1 MFTQPLDQ
9 VDTTDA
15 APRFPLLDKIA
26 HAYEAY
32 QARRTLARSN
42 KLFEKVEEQKYR
54 LTQRHR
60 EAVSVL
66 YNTAK
71 GPLVDQQFFATMNA
85 VEAIQQTGQSLE
97 QQLEHQRIAL
107 QYGMRAI
114 KDIIDGRR
122 RTDD

>member
-1 MFTQPLDQ
+1 MLTQPLDD
-9 VDTTDA
+9 VETTGT
-15 APRFPLLDKIA
+15 APGFPLLGRISK
-26 HAYEAY
+26 AYGAY
-32 QARRTLARSN
+32 QARRILTRSN

-54 LTQRHR
+54 FTQRHR

-71 GPLVDQQFFATMNA
+71 GPLIDQQYFATMKA
-85 VEAIQQTGQSLE
+85 VEALQQTGQTLE

-107 QYGMRAI
+107 QYGMRSI

-122 RTDD
+122 RIED